1 MTTKDLPRTQAPRTT
16 PVETMPPLSVT
27 TQGVP
32 AAELLAPG
40 PAPTD
45 EDTRAQRARQAFAW
59 ALSGVLVLV
68 AVVAG
73 VLLGLPRS
81 SGDHMG
87 LSDTAWSEFRAG
99 ERAVLLVPDV
109 HGPDWTAYR
118 AGERG
123 A

>member
-1 MTTKDLPRTQAPRTT
+1 MTTTDAPRTQAPRTT
-16 PVETMPPLSVT
+16 PVEAMPPLSVT

-32 AAELLAPG
+32 PAELLP
-40 PAPTD
+40 PTPTD
-45 EDTRAQRARQAFAW
+45 EETRAQQARRAFAW

-73 VLLGLPRS
+73 VLLWLPRT
-81 SGDHMG
+81 SGVHMG
-87 LSDTAWSEFRAG
+87 LSDAAWSELRAG
-99 ERAVLLVPDV
+99 ERVVLVVPAV
-109 HGPDWTAYR
+109 HGSDWTAYR